1 MALRDAAKG
10 LDPAPMIPHD
20 DEEDEEL
27 ADDEEDLDDDEP
39 ADDDADP
46 DADPPVRKRRRL
58 ERILPDL
65 LKRGI
70 EAGIAGFGRS
80 DEAIRAL
87 LGDRKITKE
96 LTHVL
101 LSQIDETKNG
111 LFRAVAHEV
120 RDFLEATDIAS
131 EIKKALTS
139 LSFEVKMEVRFIPN
153 DKAEGGVKPD
163 VKSDVK
169 VRRMRPAKG
178 E

>member
-1 MALRDAAKG
+1 
-10 LDPAPMIPHD
+10 MIPHD

-27 ADDEEDLDDDEP
+27 ADDDEELDDEEDDDDDGDSEREP
-39 ADDDADP
+39 A
-46 DADPPVRKRRRL
+46 RKRRPL

-65 LKRGI
+65 VKRGI

-96 LTHVL
+96 LTNVL
-101 LSQIDETKNG
+101 LTQIDETKNG

-120 RDFLEATDIAS
+120 RDFLEATDVAS

-153 DKAEGGVKPD
+153 DKAEGSVKPD

-169 VRRMRPAKG
+169 IKRRQPAKDPK
-178 E
+178 